1 MKGLK
6 DWKKQLQISRKVV
19 SFLLIYSSVY
29 ASDSILS
36 QDRIESL
43 DLSQKKINID
53 SAKQKIDW
61 VNPINFSYKKNIS
74 VPTQDT
80 TNFII
85 PNTKISTISINQ
97 PIFKSGGIY
106 NAIKYSTASQKYQ
119 TLDTN
124 IQRKSL
130 IKDTTTILF
139 QLNQIDLN
147 IKKQSLKIENAKI
160 DVKIKQEQVLNNILD
175 MTFLNNAIIA
185 LNQNKIS
192 LEDLKLSKIDLE
204 NKFDNLSSKTY
215 TNFSL
220 PVLSIIKSNDFISN
234 NIYIKKAKLNEKSQD
249 YYKKIILSN
258 YLPTLS
264 LTHDYSNYHDRN
276 VDTSTTGI
284 KLSIPLDIKSY
295 YDTQSS
301 KISYLKAKKQTDII
315 KNEEINYI
323 KSVQNKI
330 KTIENK
336 IQIQESTINYYSDL
350 ITTTID
356 LKNNGLKTSDD
367 VNILQNSSKIEKLS
381 LQIFEIDKQIQLLEA
396 YARTN

>member
-6 DWKKQLQISRKVV
+6 DWKKQLQISKIVL
-19 SFLLIYSSVY
+19 SFLFIYIGIY
-29 ASDSILS
+29 ANDSILS
-36 QDRIESL
+36 KDRIESL
-43 DLSQKKINID
+43 DLSQEKID
-53 SAKQKIDW
+53 SDSGKQKIDW
-61 VNPINFSYKKNIS
+61 INPINISYIKNIS
-74 VPTQDT
+74 APTQDT
-80 TNFII
+80 R
-85 PNTKISTISINQ
+85 ISTISINQ

-106 NAIKYSTASQKYQ
+106 NAIKYSNISNKYQ
-119 TLDTN
+119 TLETD
-124 IQRKSL
+124 IQRKLL
-130 IKDTTTILF
+130 IKDATTLLF
-139 QLNQIDLN
+139 KLNQIDLK
-147 IKKQSLKIENAKI
+147 IKKQSLQIKNAKI
-160 DVKIKQEQVLNNILD
+160 DVKIKQEQILHNILD
-175 MTFLNNAIIA
+175 MTFLNNAIII
-185 LNQNKIS
+185 LNQNNIS

-204 NKFDNLSSKTY
+204 NKFNNLSSKTY
-215 TNFSL
+215 QNFSL

-264 LTHDYSNYHDRN
+264 LTHDYINYHDRN
-276 VDTSTTGI
+276 LDTSTTGI
-284 KLSIPLDIKSY
+284 KFTIPLDIKSY

-315 KNEEINYI
+315 KNEETNYI

-330 KTIENK
+330 NTIENK
-336 IQIQESTINYYSDL
+336 IQIQESTINYYNDL
-350 ITTTID
+350 IITTID

-367 VNILQNSSKIEKLS
+367 VNILQNSSNIEKLS

>member
-1 MKGLK
+1 M
-6 DWKKQLQISRKVV
+6 QISRKVV